1 MKLSYKFVPRDRG
14 NIVDIYDNR
23 IGTNSGT
30 YIASV
35 CGDHATLFVRL
46 LCQHAAEYNARQA
59 LQAIDAD

>member
-35 CGDHATLFVRL
+35 RGDHAALFERL
-46 LCQHAAEYNARQA
+46 LRRHADEYNARQA
-59 LQAIDAD
+59 LQALDAD